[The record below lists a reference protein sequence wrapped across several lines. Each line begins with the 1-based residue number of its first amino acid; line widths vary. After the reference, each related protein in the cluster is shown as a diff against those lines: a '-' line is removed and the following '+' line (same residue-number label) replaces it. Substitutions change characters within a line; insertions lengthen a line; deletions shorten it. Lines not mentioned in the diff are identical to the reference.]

1 MTFAAA
7 GAAAFGQSVEKGLPW
22 LPAVVLAGLVA
33 AAIGAVV
40 AIPAIRLSG
49 VYLAIAT
56 FGFALLVQNLFFPAS
71 FVFGSYS
78 RVLLA
83 PRPSLG
89 FLDLQSDTA
98 YYYVTLAVTLV
109 VCGAVLAVRRGR
121 LGRLLQGLADAP
133 PALDAHGVNTNV
145 TRLWVFCLSAALAGI
160 AGAVITPVTGSITSA
175 PFSYSVSLLLVAVL
189 FIAGRQPIAGAFV
202 AAALY
207 VVVPS
212 YISSPTVLSYTPV
225 AFGAGALLAA
235 MAGGLPIVDRLRG
248 SKRAAER
255 VGRSPVRRRMV
266 VAS

>member
-1 MTFAAA
+1 
-7 GAAAFGQSVEKGLPW
+7 
-22 LPAVVLAGLVA
+22 
-33 AAIGAVV
+33 
-40 AIPAIRLSG
+40 
-49 VYLAIAT
+49 
-56 FGFALLVQNLFFPAS
+56 
-71 FVFGSYS
+71 
-78 RVLLA
+78 
-83 PRPSLG
+83 
-89 FLDLQSDTA
+89 
-98 YYYVTLAVTLV
+98 
-109 VCGAVLAVRRGR
+109 
-121 LGRLLQGLADAP
+121 
-133 PALDAHGVNTNV
+133 
-145 TRLWVFCLSAALAGI
+145 
-160 AGAVITPVTGSITSA
+160 
-175 PFSYSVSLLLVAVL
+175 VSLLLVAVL